1 MDSPALKQNQ
11 PTESPKRRR
20 GTWWDKLVALIAL
33 INLVLVLFNVSYLPL
48 RDIYLREIPKLV
60 TTYDP
65 IKGLEPHPDTQR
77 YLNTVDTLAQQLPKQ
92 GLLAPQTEQ
101 LLASLREQS
110 AELLSENP
118 FLVANKFGTFAKLK
132 RRMQY
137 QVSAESAKQ
146 AFAEF
151 WSQEYLAQ
159 ISVPSALAFFND
171 KIRPLMASNYYR
183 YIDENGQFVDLF
195 WRIDIYF
202 IIFFAIEFLSRTF
215 INSLRQPGVNWGD
228 AILRRWYDG
237 LLLLPTWRW
246 LRLIPVS
253 VRMHQS
259 GLINLERILAQVTHE
274 PAAYLA
280 DRVSM
285 FLMVRLINQT
295 KESVEQGGVARLLT
309 QSTGD
314 YIRVSNIDKVDAITD
329 RLLQLTIYK
338 VLPQVQ
344 PDLEEL
350 MRHSLRGALVQS
362 DFYQGLQQVP
372 GMQAIPQEAMEQLA
386 NYLAQSAVEVLVSS
400 YEDEKGRAL
409 FENLT
414 QDFKQALRLELK
426 DEATQRELQSLVSD
440 LLEELKINYFERSK
454 KHDPEAILTE
464 AEQLRQEFEPEV
476 KG

>member
-11 PTESPKRRR
+11 PQETKKRRR

-33 INLVLVLFNVSYLPL
+33 VNLVLVIFNVSYLPL

-77 YLNTVDTLAQQLPKQ
+77 YLNTVDTLAKELPKQ
-92 GLLAPQTEQ
+92 GLQAPQTEQ

-110 AELLSENP
+110 ADLLSENP

-137 QVSAESAKQ
+137 QLEADSAKL

-159 ISVPSALAFFND
+159 VGVPSAFSFFDD

-183 YIDENGQFVDLF
+183 YMDENGQFVDLF

-202 IIFFAIEFLSRTF
+202 IIFFAVEFLSRTL
-215 INSLRQPGVNWGD
+215 INSLRQSGVSWGD

-237 LLLLPTWRW
+237 LLFLPTWRW

-253 VRMHQS
+253 ARMHQS
-259 GLINLERILAQVTHE
+259 GLINMERILAQVTHE

-285 FLMVRLINQT
+285 FLMVRLVNQA
-295 KESVEQGGVARLLT
+295 KESVEQGGVGRLFD
-309 QSTGD
+309 SSGN
-314 YIRVSNIDKVDAITD
+314 YIKVSDIDKVDAITD

-344 PDLEEL
+344 PDLEAL
-350 MRHSLRGALVQS
+350 LHHSLRGALVQS
-362 DFYQGLQQVP
+362 DFYQGLQRIP
-372 GMQAIPQEAMEQLA
+372 GMQGVPQEAMEQLA
-386 NYLAQSAVEVLVSS
+386 SYLAQSTVEVLVTS
-400 YEDEKGRAL
+400 YEDEKGRIL
-409 FENLT
+409 FESLT
-414 QDFKQALRLELK
+414 QDFKQTLRLELQ
-426 DEATQRELQSLVSD
+426 DETTQKELQSLLSE
-440 LLEELKINYFERSK
+440 LLEEVKINYIERSQED
-454 KHDPEAILTE
+454 DPEATLTE
-464 AEQLRQEFEPEV
+464 AEQLRQEFETEV
-476 KG
+476 